1 MRRTAAQDHP
11 AAAPR
16 PPTGPA
22 SLREPPPGHRRVPSP
37 ESEARLIDA
46 DVPAAVGRTLAAV
59 LGERRR
65 EAAHLDPLFAR
76 DLAERVAR
84 FTLDGGKRLRSQFL
98 WWALRTCGA
107 HPGTVAPALRF
118 AAGLELIQT
127 CALVH
132 DDVMDGSP
140 LRRGAPALHTALRE
154 QYGTGT
160 RRPGGTDFGSSAAVL
175 AGDLAL
181 AWADD
186 TVADTDL
193 PDAVRARVRAEWRA
207 LRTEMVAGQYLDLHG
222 QVTGARS
229 RAQALRVARLK
240 SALYTVE
247 RPLALGAALA
257 GADERTARSLGA
269 AGRCAGIA
277 FQLRDDLLGVFGDPE
292 ATGKPS
298 GEDIREGKLTYL
310 TAVGRARAESSG
322 DRAAV
327 AVLDAALGDARLS
340 AGDLDRVRATLVMT
354 GAREVVEARIDH
366 LVTLAGRHL
375 AGVPG
380 GSPRA
385 AERLGHL
392 LATIARGEAPPHRPP
407 AADPSVPPDSA
418 APAPDQPAPAP
429 RGGPSDPPG
438 TPAYPPPGSGRPR
451 TAPHEG
457 ASR

>member
-16 PPTGPA
+16 PPSGPA

-140 LRRGAPALHTALRE
+140 LRRGRPALHTALRE
-154 QYGTGT
+154 QYGTGTGT

-277 FQLRDDLLGVFGDPE
+277 FQLRDDLLGVFGDPQ

-327 AVLDAALGDARLS
+327 AVLDTALGDPRLS

-375 AGVPG
+375 AAVTG

-392 LATIARGEAPPHRPP
+392 LATIARGEPPPHRPP
-407 AADPSVPPDSA
+407 APDPLPPPVSA
-418 APAPDQPAPAP
+418 APAPDEPAPAP
-429 RGGPSDPPG
+429 RGGPRPPAFTPPG
-438 TPAYPPPGSGRPR
+438 TGHPR

>member
-16 PPTGPA
+16 PPSGPA

-140 LRRGAPALHTALRE
+140 LRRGRPALHTALRE
-154 QYGTGT
+154 QYGTGTGT

-207 LRTEMVAGQYLDLHG
+207 LRTEMVAGQYLDLHS

-327 AVLDAALGDARLS
+327 AVLDAALGDPRLS

-375 AGVPG
+375 AAVAG

-392 LATIARGEAPPHRPP
+392 LATIARGESPPHRPP
-407 AADPSVPPDSA
+407 APDPLPPPVSA
-418 APAPDQPAPAP
+418 APAPDEPGPP
-429 RGGPSDPPG
+429 PLGGTRPPEF
-438 TPAYPPPGSGRPR
+438 TPPGSGRPR